1 MGSDLSSL
9 ELSHELRP
17 SIKNLLRGT
26 VPLDYLAAMKAATPA
41 ITLVTAA
48 EMTKGALK
56 ARWGP
61 ARLGALE
68 SWLAAWP
75 VLPYDSGV
83 SHAWSRLVA
92 DRENV
97 GRPIAAND
105 AWIAACCLAADLPI
119 MTLNLRHF
127 EAIPGL
133 ALLP

>member
-1 MGSDLSSL
+1 MTYAYN
-9 ELSHELRP
+9 
-17 SIKNLLRGT
+17 NLGVG
-26 VPLDYLAAMKAATPA
+26 VPPYSRNPYYAQNVVHLKQMMLQ
-41 ITLVTAA
+41 
-48 EMTKGALK
+48 AL
-56 ARWGP
+56 
-61 ARLGALE
+61 
-68 SWLAAWP
+68 
-75 VLPYDSGV
+75 V